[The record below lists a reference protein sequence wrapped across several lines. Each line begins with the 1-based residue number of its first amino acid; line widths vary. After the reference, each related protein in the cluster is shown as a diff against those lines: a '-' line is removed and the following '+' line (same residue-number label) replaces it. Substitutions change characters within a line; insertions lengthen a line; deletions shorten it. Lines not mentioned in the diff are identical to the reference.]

1 MLSASFRRQL
11 PRWPVGYL
19 QMSCIASA
27 FQTHTLLWLD
37 ECSPTGWMT
46 WMFTEMFSLAVL
58 STPGHI
64 ILM

>member
-11 PRWPVGYL
+11 PRWVPADELHGLRVPD
-19 QMSCIASA
+19 
-27 FQTHTLLWLD
+27 THPLVAGRMFSHWL
-37 ECSPTGWMT
+37 ET
-46 WMFTEMFSLAVL
+46 WLFTEMFSLAVL